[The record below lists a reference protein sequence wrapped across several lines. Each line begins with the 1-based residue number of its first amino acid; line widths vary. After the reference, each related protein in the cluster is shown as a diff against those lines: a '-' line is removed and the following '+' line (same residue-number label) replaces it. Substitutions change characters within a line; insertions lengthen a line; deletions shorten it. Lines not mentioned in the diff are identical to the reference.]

1 MPSSTSSSSRHR
13 VFDRLPAIEWGRRWS
28 VALAGFLLLLLLL
41 EGSLRSQGI
50 CPSQSD
56 TTLLW
61 VATRD
66 RLTSEDV
73 VLAGASRS
81 QLGIHRQRIEEG
93 TKKSTLRLSINGRV
107 PWAMLGHLAFETDFR
122 GLVLL
127 SVTPY
132 GLTEGFAIDMGD
144 QSEHLRAWKR
154 MAWSSRLESWL
165 RTRVDGLLVTR
176 RAGVSGRFLAPL
188 GIGADR
194 RLPYL
199 TMDAQRQML
208 ADYSR
213 RDAARRLAEGASRT
227 IALPEEQHP
236 SVGLFA
242 AVREAI
248 AQIRSR
254 GGEVVL
260 IRMPSSGAYRE
271 AEALRFP
278 RERFWNRIVAEAEA
292 PSIHFEDFPALS
304 RFHCPD
310 GSHLDGKDSLAF
322 TDAILGIILDE
333 RWSR

>member
-1 MPSSTSSSSRHR
+1 MPLSTSSSSTHR
-13 VFDRLPAIEWGRRWS
+13 VFDRLPAIDWGRRWGA
-28 VALAGFLLLLLLL
+28 ALAGFLLLLLLL

-50 CPSQSD
+50 GPSQSD

-66 RLTSEDV
+66 RLTSGDV
-73 VLAGASRS
+73 VLAGASKS
-81 QLGIHRQRIEEG
+81 QLGLHRQRIEEV
-93 TKKSTLRLSINGRV
+93 TKKSTLQLSINGMV
-107 PWAMLGHLAFETDFR
+107 PWAMLGHLAFETDFN

-132 GLTEGFAIDMGD
+132 GLTEGFSIYMGD
-144 QSEHLRAWKR
+144 QSDHLRAWKR
-154 MAWSSRLESWL
+154 MAWSSPLESWL
-165 RTRVDGLLVTR
+165 RTRADGFLVTR
-176 RAGVSGRFLAPL
+176 RSGVSRRFLVPL
-188 GIGADR
+188 GIGSNR
-194 RLPYL
+194 GLPYL
-199 TMDAQRQML
+199 TMDTQRQMF

-213 RDAARRLAEGASRT
+213 RDAARFLAEGASKT
-227 IALPEEQHP
+227 VALAEDQQP

-242 AVREAI
+242 AVREAV

-278 RERFWNRIVAEAEA
+278 REKFWNTFVAQVDA

-304 RFHCPD
+304 RFFCPD

-322 TDAILGIILDE
+322 TDAMLAILVEE